1 MYINNMFAK
10 FNPIKLTLALAILS
24 SIGSSYASESLAPS
38 LSPEQIAQLQKERK
52 EFIQTLIDNR
62 YVYKISTE
70 NNQVIVYVTPKL
82 LEGSPASPQVR
93 EETLNTILA
102 YYYTSDKKINKI
114 SIKSS
119 ISDKEVGYYSFQDG
133 LILNQKIAK

>member
-1 MYINNMFAK
+1 MFTK
-10 FNPIKLTLALAILS
+10 FKPIKPTITLAILFS
-24 SIGSSYASESLAPS
+24 FNPLYASENIVPS
-38 LSPEQIAQLQKERK
+38 ISPEQIAQLQKERK

-62 YVYKISTE
+62 YIYKISTE

-82 LEGSPASPQVR
+82 LEGSPATPQVR

-102 YYYTSDKKINKI
+102 YYYTSNEKINKI

-119 ISDKEVGYYSFQDG
+119 VSDKEVGTYSFQNG
-133 LILNQKIAK
+133 LILNEKITR

>member
-1 MYINNMFAK
+1 MFAK
-10 FNPIKLTLALAILS
+10 FNPIKLTLAIVILFS
-24 SIGSSYASESLAPS
+24 FNPLYATENIVPSI
-38 LSPEQIAQLQKERK
+38 SPKQIAQLQKERK

-102 YYYTSDKKINKI
+102 YYYTSNEKINKI
-114 SIKSS
+114 NIKSS
-119 ISDKEVGYYSFQDG
+119 VSDKEVGTYSFQDG
-133 LILNQKIAK
+133 LVLNQKIAR